1 VLLHVLSQLQWHR
14 ERFKATNVKTFEDV
28 RSVRLVLVQV
38 ANVGTFS
45 NKLCSTVATEA
56 YVRGGVVHLQRF

>member
-1 VLLHVLSQLQWHR
+1 
-14 ERFKATNVKTFEDV
+14 VKTFEDV